1 MSQAALTAAAVGMAP
16 WGAGGVSGAASL
28 AENVQAVALIP
39 GTGEY
44 ALATRQ
50 VSIDL
55 GLGETRI
62 LNRNTPMGGTDFQVS
77 LATLGR
83 ELQHRIKTHIGV
95 TTRVQLVPAQGIE
108 RSMTGKARRVVDQRP
123 KQ

>member
-1 MSQAALTAAAVGMAP
+1 M
-16 WGAGGVSGAASL
+16 
-28 AENVQAVALIP
+28 QAVALIP

-55 GLGETRI
+55 GLGETRL

-83 ELQHRIKTHIGV
+83 EMPKVRSGGNFAGGRVRLAVHWLALRIPDPV
-95 TTRVQLVPAQGIE
+95 
-108 RSMTGKARRVVDQRP
+108 
-123 KQ
+123 